1 MSTTDEYQEY
11 TNLQKVILRILY
23 GIGLILYTI
32 NILFAI
38 HNIAKYLV
46 RRKIGGRLIKLFYL
60 LVIVINVALF
70 SQFTILLIKPQYCEY
85 MVKITGEKSY
95 VAVIELVISCSM
107 FMIGTLILVKM
118 YQLSISIRQFLSLL
132 TPKTAQIRKYTIFA
146 VSTVCNVLYATLTIF
161 WMSRNKPKMLCI
173 KCLTFYGLLSVCY
186 SLIIIHLQRTL
197 KKIKILVQKTR
208 REVLI

>member
-70 SQFTILLIKPQYCEY
+70 S
-85 MVKITGEKSY
+85 
-95 VAVIELVISCSM
+95 
-107 FMIGTLILVKM
+107 
-118 YQLSISIRQFLSLL
+118 
-132 TPKTAQIRKYTIFA
+132 
-146 VSTVCNVLYATLTIF
+146 
-161 WMSRNKPKMLCI
+161 
-173 KCLTFYGLLSVCY
+173 
-186 SLIIIHLQRTL
+186 
-197 KKIKILVQKTR
+197 
-208 REVLI
+208 